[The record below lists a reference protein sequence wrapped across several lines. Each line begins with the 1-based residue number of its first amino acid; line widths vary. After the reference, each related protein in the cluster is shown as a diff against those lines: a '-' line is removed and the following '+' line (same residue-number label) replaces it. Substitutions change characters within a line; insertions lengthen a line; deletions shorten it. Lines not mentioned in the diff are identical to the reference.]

1 MLHDNMEI
9 LIYIYIYI
17 YFNFGFGF
25 YGSFSISFPE
35 APALYDKKILK

>member
-17 YFNFGFGF
+17 YINFGFGF
-25 YGSFSISFPE
+25 YGSFYISFPE
-35 APALYDKKILK
+35 APALYDNKILK